1 MVTRGP
7 DAKRI
12 LVVEDEQDVAALLRA
27 RLESVGYEVHVE
39 GEGRKAVQL
48 AEKLRPHLV
57 ILDLML
63 PDTDGYAVSEHLR
76 RRFHSCMVPILMLTA
91 RSDALDKLE
100 GFGSGADAY
109 MTKPY
114 DARDLLRTIEK
125 LLHDA
130 GLD

>member
-1 MVTRGP
+1 MVTRGA

-12 LVVEDEQDVAALLRA
+12 LVVEDEEDVAALLRA
-27 RLESVGYEVHVE
+27 RLESVGYEVFIQAE
-39 GEGRKAVQL
+39 GLKVAQL
-48 AEKLRPHLV
+48 AEELRPHLV

-100 GFGSGADAY
+100 GFGAGADAY

-114 DARDLLRTIEK
+114 EARELLATIARLLR
-125 LLHDA
+125 DA